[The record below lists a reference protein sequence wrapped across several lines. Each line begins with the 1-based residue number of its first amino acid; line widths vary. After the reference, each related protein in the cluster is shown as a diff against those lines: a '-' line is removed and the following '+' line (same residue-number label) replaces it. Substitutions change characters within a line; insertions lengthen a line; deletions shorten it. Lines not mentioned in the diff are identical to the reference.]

1 MEDHVPEQT
10 LPEEPPEHV
19 EYFRALDDGRM
30 VAVVLRGD
38 FADYAS
44 FPPFVETEAERA
56 HIEAAYSVSDPT
68 AERDGKA
75 HITPHEWPLQ
85 VIMLKRDKSA
95 MTHAHYHVLE
105 NELPPMATR
114 HQILI
119 CMRGALKVGVFTRQG
134 VHLGD
139 AVLREDDLIIMLE
152 GHQVEFLEE
161 GTKVIEV
168 KQGPFPG
175 SDAADKIDLQE
186 VQA

>member
-1 MEDHVPEQT
+1 MEEQV
-10 LPEEPPEHV
+10 LPDDPPAGV
-19 EYFRALDDGRM
+19 EYYKADDGRM
-30 VAVVLRGD
+30 VAVVIRGD
-38 FADYAS
+38 FADYAA
-44 FPPFVETEAERA
+44 FPPFVETEEERA
-56 HIEAAYSVSDPT
+56 HIESAYQVADPT
-68 AERDGKA
+68 VERDGKA

-95 MTHAHYHVLE
+95 TTLAHYHVLE
-105 NELPPMATR
+105 NELPPMPTR

-119 CMRGALKVGVFTRQG
+119 CTRGALKVGVFTRQG

-139 AVLREDDLIIMLE
+139 AVLREDDLIYMLE

-175 SDAADKIDLQE
+175 SDAADKIDLHE
-186 VQA
+186 VTA